1 MIKRL
6 WLYAKKYRKYFI
18 LACVCIISETVFEL
32 VIPMLMA
39 NIIDV
44 GVTNKDTNYIVIQ
57 GILMMICAVIAYILG
72 VLYAR
77 LQQLLDKDL
86 GQKLEKMN
94 LKKFR
99 IFHLRILIIF
109 QHHL

>member
-6 WLYAKKYRKYFI
+6 WPYAKKYRKYFI
-18 LACVCIISETVFEL
+18 LACVCIMSETVFEL

-57 GILMMICAVIAYILG
+57 GILMIICAVIASPL
-72 VLYAR
+72 
-77 LQQLLDKDL
+77 
-86 GQKLEKMN
+86 
-94 LKKFR
+94 
-99 IFHLRILIIF
+99 
-109 QHHL
+109 

>member
-6 WLYAKKYRKYFI
+6 WPYAKKYRKYFI

-77 LQQLLDKDL
+77 FAAIAGQGFGAEIRKDEF
-86 GQKLEKMN
+86 EKVQN
-94 LKKFR
+94 F
-99 IFHLRILIIF
+99 
-109 QHHL
+109 